1 VHETSSIKIGFLYPS
16 EKSLALVYG
25 KFPTLDMLTA
35 LNLGFNDL
43 QKTFAAVKL
52 KLSSQIVPQ

>member
-16 EKSLALVYG
+16 EKFYSLVYG
-25 KFPTLDMLTA
+25 KFPTLDQLTA
-35 LNLGFNDL
+35 PNLGFNDL
-43 QKTFAAVKL
+43 QKTFATVKL